1 MNLVCLVCPNSCLL
15 SVEREGGAVRVV
27 NNGCSRGVEFAVK
40 ELNDPERTLT
50 STVKVLNGEFPLVS
64 VRSDR
69 PVKKGELI
77 SLIQY
82 LDTLTAQAP
91 ISAGQVLLS
100 GLGLNKVTVLATRAV
115 AEMYPSILTTPENP
129 ASRSF
134 GGKIY

>member
-15 SVEREGGAVRVV
+15 SVERDGGALRVA
-27 NNGCSRGVEFAVK
+27 NNSCSRGVEFAAK

-69 PVKKGELI
+69 PVKKAELI

-82 LDTLTAQAP
+82 LDTLTAEAP
-91 ISAGQVLLS
+91 ISCGQTLVS
-100 GLGLNKVTVLATRAV
+100 GLGINKVTILATRPV
-115 AEMYPSILTTPENP
+115 AEISKT
-129 ASRSF
+129 A
-134 GGKIY
+134 G